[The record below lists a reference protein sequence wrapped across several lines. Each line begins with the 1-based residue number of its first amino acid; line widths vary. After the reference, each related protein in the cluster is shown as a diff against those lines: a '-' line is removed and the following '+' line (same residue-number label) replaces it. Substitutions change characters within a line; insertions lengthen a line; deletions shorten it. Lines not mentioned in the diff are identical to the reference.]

1 MTAPAPTFSIITPVY
16 NPPVGALRE
25 MVASVLAQTFGSFE
39 LILVDDRSPDEE
51 VRTVLRELS
60 ASDRRIVL
68 VERETNGGIV
78 VASNTALERV
88 RGEFVVLVDHDD
100 LLEPHALARVHE
112 ELAAEPETDYL
123 YTDEDKVDD
132 AGRRYDVFPKPDWS
146 PERLRGQMY
155 TSHLSVL
162 RAGLVRELGGFRPGF
177 EGSQD
182 HDLVLRVTERA
193 RRVAHVPE
201 VLYHWRAHP
210 GSTAANYQEKSYA
223 WLAGQRAVQ
232 EHVDRRGLRATVE
245 LGELPGTY
253 RLDRRAPS
261 GQSVSVVI
269 PTNGSAGMVW
279 GEERVFVVECV
290 RSLLDRVGGVQLEVV
305 VVHDEPSTPAA
316 VLEEL
321 EEIAGASLVLVPYR
335 RPFNFSQKCNVGF
348 LAATGDVVA
357 FLNDDLQIV
366 SDGFLEQL
374 VAPLSEPDVGMTGA
388 RLLFADGTLQHGGHQ
403 YSRGDITHVF
413 LGADATWGGPFSEL
427 TINRECSGLT
437 AAASAMRREVFEE
450 VGGFSEAFPGN
461 FNDVDLSRKVGDA
474 GYRMVW
480 VAGASA
486 YHFESR
492 TREPSVRKWEYDN
505 LLARW
510 DFSGDDRYMPVSLTK
525 AFREKVGR

>member
-1 MTAPAPTFSIITPVY
+1 MTAPMFSVVTPVY

-25 MVASVLAQTFGSFE
+25 MVASVLAQTYGSFE
-39 LILVDDRSPDEE
+39 LILVDDCSPDAE
-51 VRTVLRELS
+51 VRTVLHEL
-60 ASDRRIVL
+60 AAADRRIVL
-68 VERETNGGIV
+68 VEREKNGGIV
-78 VASNTALERV
+78 AASNTALEQV

-100 LLEPHALARVHE
+100 LIEPQALARVRE
-112 ELAAEPETDYL
+112 RLDAEPEIDYL
-123 YTDEDKVDD
+123 YTNEDKVDD
-132 AGRRYDVFPKPDWS
+132 AGRRFDVFLKPDWS

-162 RAGLVRELGGFRPGF
+162 RTELVRAVGGFRPGF

-182 HDLVLRVTERA
+182 HDLVLRVVERA
-193 RRVAHVPE
+193 RQVAHVPE

-232 EHVDRRGLRATVE
+232 DHVDRVGIRATVE

-261 GQSVSVVI
+261 GLSVSVVI

-279 GEERVFVVECV
+279 GEERVYVVECV
-290 RSLLDRVGGVQLEVV
+290 RSLLERLGGVHLEVV
-305 VVHDEPSTPAA
+305 VVYDEPSTPGA

-348 LAATGDVVA
+348 LAATGDVVVL
-357 FLNDDLQIV
+357 LNDDLQVV

-413 LGADATWGGPFSEL
+413 LGADGTWGGPFSEL

-437 AAASAMRREVFEE
+437 AAAAALRREVFEE
-450 VGGFSEAFPGN
+450 VGGFCEALPGN
-461 FNDVDLSRKVGDA
+461 FNDVDLSRKVGSA

-492 TREPSVRKWEYDN
+492 TREPSVRRWEYEN

-510 DFSGDDRYMPVSLTK
+510 DFSGDDRYMPVSLTG
-525 AFREKVGR
+525 AFRERIGR